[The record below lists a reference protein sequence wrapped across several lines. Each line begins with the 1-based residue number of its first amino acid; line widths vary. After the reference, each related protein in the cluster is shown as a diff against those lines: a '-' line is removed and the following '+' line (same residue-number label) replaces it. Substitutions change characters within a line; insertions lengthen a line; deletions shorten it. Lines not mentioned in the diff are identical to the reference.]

1 VLTLRRSILTEKVA
15 RRGYHLSREYSI
27 DPLEIVFASEV
38 VRTGVAALP
47 ADATPHGVASL
58 LGSKSAKHEQR
69 LFPVVDD
76 DRRLVGV
83 ITRGGLR
90 EWIERNRNGD
100 RQQPLGDAIHH
111 DPVVAFGD
119 EPLRLIVY
127 RMADKGVTRLPV
139 VSGADRTLIG
149 MLALTDLLGAR
160 ARILN
165 AERRRERVLGTR
177 LRLPT
182 MFGGR
187 SDSAA

>member
-1 VLTLRRSILTEKVA
+1 MKDLASA
-15 RRGYHLSREYSI
+15 RRITHLGDFTTTARLLPI
-27 DPLEIVFASEV
+27 AALAVVIGVFAAY
-38 VRTGVAALP
+38 VAA
-47 ADATPHGVASL
+47 AL
-58 LGSKSAKHEQR
+58 LKLIG
-69 LFPVVDD
+69 FFTNVPVVDD

-139 VSGADRTLIG
+139 VSRADRTLIG

-160 ARILN
+160 ARILD